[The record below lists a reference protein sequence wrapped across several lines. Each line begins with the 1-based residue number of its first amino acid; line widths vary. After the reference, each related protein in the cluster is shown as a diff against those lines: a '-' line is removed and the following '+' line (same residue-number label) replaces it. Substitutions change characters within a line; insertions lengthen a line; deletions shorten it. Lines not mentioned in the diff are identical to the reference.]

1 LASRKAK
8 DMEQKKRS
16 EIRRESC
23 RGIQTRRIQ
32 RSINSRIRDCESR
45 IRKLQEEKMSSR
57 SAQHQTLVMF
67 DIARA
72 EGEMEGLKKIIL

>member
-1 LASRKAK
+1 
-8 DMEQKKRS
+8 MGQKKRS

-23 RGIQTRRIQ
+23 RILQERRIQ
-32 RSINSRIRDCESR
+32 RSVNSRIRDCESR
-45 IRKLQEEKMSSR
+45 IRRLNEEKMSSR

-72 EGEMEGLKKIIL
+72 EGEMEALKNLYYEK

>member
-1 LASRKAK
+1 
-8 DMEQKKRS
+8 
-16 EIRRESC
+16 
-23 RGIQTRRIQ
+23 
-32 RSINSRIRDCESR
+32 
-45 IRKLQEEKMSSR
+45 MSSR